1 MSRVVLYLVLGVT
14 AGNSLLAAAE
24 ISLTVAP
31 DGSGDFTSV
40 QAAVM
45 SVPEGRPESPV
56 IIHVKPGRY
65 EEHIYLQRE
74 KRFFRLIGEDPA
86 TTVITYNLHANMPGG
101 DGKPIGTFRTPST
114 HIEADDFQA
123 ENLTFENSAGAVGQA
138 LALRVDGDR
147 AVFRNCHFL
156 GWQDTVLVN
165 RGRQLFEKCVIKGH
179 VDFIFGGATTFFD
192 HCDIHCLGKGYITAA
207 STPDVARFG
216 FVFRD
221 CKITGEPDVVTYL
234 GRPWRDYSA
243 VAFIN
248 CEMSDVVRP
257 EGWHNWDQPMREY
270 TSRYCEFGS
279 RGAGGELDKRVRWAK
294 ELTDASAALFT
305 VERVLAGH
313 DGWNPQAD
321 SVTK

>member
-1 MSRVVLYLVLGVT
+1 MLRI
-14 AGNSLLAAAE
+14 ACLAVCL
-24 ISLTVAP
+24 SLTHVSWLTAEPIEITVAT

-56 IIHVKPGRY
+56 VVRIKPGKY

-86 TTVITYNLHANMPGG
+86 TTILTYNLHANMPGP
-101 DGKPIGTFRTPST
+101 DGKPIGTFRTPSA
-114 HIEADDFQA
+114 HIEADDFAA

-156 GWQDTVLVN
+156 GWQDTILVN
-165 RGRQLFEKCVIKGH
+165 RGRQLFADCTIKGH
-179 VDFIFGGATTFFD
+179 VDFIFGGATTFFER
-192 HCDIHCLGKGYITAA
+192 CRIHCLGTGYITAA
-207 STPDVARFG
+207 STPEAQQFG

-221 CKITGEPDVVTYL
+221 CQITGEPEVLTYL
-234 GRPWRDYSA
+234 GRPRRDYGA

-248 CEMSDVVRP
+248 TKMSTVVRP
-257 EGWHNWDQPMREY
+257 EGWENWSQPLREY
-270 TSRYCEFGS
+270 TSRYCEFDNT
-279 RGAGGELDKRVRWAK
+279 GAGAKLNKRVRWAK
-294 ELTDASAALFT
+294 VLTAESAALIT
-305 VERVLAGH
+305 VERVLGGH
-313 DGWNPQAD
+313 DGWNPNAAQ
-321 SVTK
+321 